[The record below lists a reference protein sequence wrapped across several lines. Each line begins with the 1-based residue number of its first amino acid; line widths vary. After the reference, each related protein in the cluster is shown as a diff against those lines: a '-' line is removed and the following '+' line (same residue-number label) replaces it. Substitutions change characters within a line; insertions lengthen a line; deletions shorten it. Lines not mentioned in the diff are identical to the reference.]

1 MTRYLARPPGST
13 YEHPDAPVWPI
24 VKFLCWI
31 AVSAVVIHFGL
42 GFVSA
47 LMIDQAMEV
56 GERPYLPSVTQDE
69 QRLLESDGWIN
80 KDAGSVHIPI
90 EDAMRL
96 TVESR
101 LASRTFEDGPAVGT
115 PGSMP
120 SDSSGGRLPERRTP

>member
-80 KDAGSVHIPI
+80 KDAGRDHWPDCYSVVTAGGGMKPG
-90 EDAMRL
+90 
-96 TVESR
+96 TVFGASSR
-101 LASRTFEDGPAVGT
+101 HSRISNSASP
-115 PGSMP
+115 P
-120 SDSSGGRLPERRTP
+120 